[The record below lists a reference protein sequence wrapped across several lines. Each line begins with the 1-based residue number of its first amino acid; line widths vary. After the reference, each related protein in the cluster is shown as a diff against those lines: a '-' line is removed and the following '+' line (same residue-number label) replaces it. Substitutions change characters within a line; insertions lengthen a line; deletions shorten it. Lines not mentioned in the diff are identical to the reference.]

1 MIFNADSGSECVVN
15 LDSAGRDGSE
25 SFGSVG
31 CKGGVCGESGMDRI
45 SSFVSAVV
53 FLSG

>member
-1 MIFNADSGSECVVN
+1 MIFNADSESECVVN